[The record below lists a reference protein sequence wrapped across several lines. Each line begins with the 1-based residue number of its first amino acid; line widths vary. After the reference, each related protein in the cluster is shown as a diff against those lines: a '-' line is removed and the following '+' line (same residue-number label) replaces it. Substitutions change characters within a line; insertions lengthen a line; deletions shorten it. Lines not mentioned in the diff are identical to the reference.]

1 MAASYQLQTLTR
13 ALDVLELLERTS
25 EPLSLTEVV
34 AAMGEATTIVYRILQ
49 TLEARGYVY
58 RRPGDKRYSYT
69 GRSTGAGSIS
79 RAVDLLRAA
88 ADYLPESASTEQL
101 SRQAGLDPHI
111 ALEILAPLADKGLL
125 EQNAGNEQW
134 RLSPSVMQLARH
146 FLNNDDV
153 LVSIRPLMERLHAE
167 TGETVSLF
175 HRAGDRQIV
184 TSVLPSPH
192 PVRYALETGS
202 AFPLYLGA
210 AGKAALAFLPEA
222 EAEALIRGHRMRALT
237 PYQPKV
243 SVLRKELKTI
253 RQQGF
258 AISNGE
264 RVEGASAVAAPIRG
278 GNGYPA
284 AVVGLMMPSFRTSD
298 DQLRQLGVRLQEE
311 LGALF
316 PA

>member
-58 RRPGDKRYSYT
+58 RRPQDKRYSYT
-69 GRSTGAGSIS
+69 GRSGGAGSIS
-79 RAVDLLRAA
+79 RAVDLLQAA
-88 ADYLPESASTEQL
+88 ADNLPGDASTEQL
-101 SRQAGLDPHI
+101 SRQAGLDPRI
-111 ALEILAPLADKGLL
+111 ALEILTPLADKGLI
-125 EQNAGNEQW
+125 EQNLDNEQW

-153 LVSIRPLMERLHAE
+153 LVRIRPLMERLHAE
-167 TGETVSLF
+167 TRETVSLF
-175 HRAGDRQIV
+175 HRAGNKQIV

-210 AGKAALAFLPEA
+210 AGKAILAFLPEA
-222 EAEALIRGHRMRALT
+222 EMETLIRNPTMTALT
-237 PYQPKV
+237 AHQPKV
-243 SVLRKELKTI
+243 SALRKELKGI

-264 RVEGASAVAAPIRG
+264 RVEGASAVAVPIHDG
-278 GNGYPA
+278 SGYPDT
-284 AVVGLMMPSFRTSD
+284 VLGLMMPSFRTSD
-298 DQLRQLGVRLQEE
+298 EQLRQFGVRLQEE